1 MPGQDHAQG
10 SRTGQ
15 ENVKTRILETS
26 PYVGF
31 MTGTPSTAEAAIVKD
46 CTRPRFC
53 LKELPHRERLTTA
66 RPMIST
72 GFQTSAPAGR
82 MNARTADRAGAWF
95 QEMDRLEAA
104 WGRGQ
109 PPHHC
114 LCDHDPGA
122 HAEGRRH
129 RRYLDR
135 ADRHTAGPYRARGAV
150 RGVRV
155 LHPHLL

>member
-53 LKELPHRERLTTA
+53 LKELLHRERLTA
-66 RPMIST
+66 ASPMVST

-82 MNARTADRAGAWF
+82 MNARTANRAGAWF
-95 QEMDRLEAA
+95 QEMGWLEAA

-109 PPHHC
+109 SPYHC
-114 LCDHDPGA
+114 LRDHYAGS
-122 HAEGRRH
+122 HAER
-129 RRYLDR
+129 RRYRRDPDC
-135 ADRHTAGPYRARGAV
+135 ADGNPARPYRAGGAV
-150 RGVRV
+150 RGLRI